1 MNQSQCYQESV
12 CFTRLYSELI
22 RLAYDNG
29 HLIYITTITWL
40 FRIDVIEEINLNSFF
55 DNFDVKNVIVETKD
69 HQEEQ
74 FMNQITL
81 KFTTISSKSIK
92 IFKNGHVQITGLSS
106 YFECMDVSALILEWM
121 NKFVA
126 VKDHN
131 NDNDQQMYKMKK
143 NSQRIAMINLSVNTF
158 PKHLMDMKRLS
169 SLIKQNKEVTRCT
182 YNPESHR
189 GLNIKFTSGV
199 SMFIFH
205 TGNIIMSSNS
215 LADLK
220 KEYISVHKHFIQK
233 NADNQHTN
241 STNSLNHKKQ
251 IEHTCHGYDMKDLM
265 ACLVLSSTDTD
276 TDSLASS
283 PDNSD
288 HKEI

>member
-1 MNQSQCYQESV
+1 MNQSQSKSQCYEESV

-22 RLAYDNG
+22 RVAYDNG
-29 HLIYITTITWL
+29 HLIYITTMTWL
-40 FRIDVIEEINLNSFF
+40 FRIDVIEEIDLNRLFE
-55 DNFDVKNVIVETKD
+55 NFYVKNVIVETEK
-69 HQEEQ
+69 HREEQ

-106 YFECMDVSALILEWM
+106 YFECMNVSALVLQWM
-121 NKFVA
+121 NKFVPR
-126 VKDHN
+126 KHHN
-131 NDNDQQMYKMKK
+131 DDNGPQMYEMKK
-143 NSQRIAMINLSVNTF
+143 NSQRIVMINLSVNTF
-158 PKHLMDMKRLS
+158 PEHLMDVKRLS

-233 NADNQHTN
+233 KNADNKHTN
-241 STNSLNHKKQ
+241 STNSLIHKKQ

-276 TDSLASS
+276 S
-283 PDNSD
+283 PPD
-288 HKEI
+288 I

>member
-1 MNQSQCYQESV
+1 MNHTQSSLSQYHQESV

-29 HLIYITTITWL
+29 HLIYITTLTWL
-40 FRIDVIEEINLNSFF
+40 FKINVEEINLIHLFNHFEV
-55 DNFDVKNVIVETKD
+55 DNVMIETNNTQCKN
-69 HQEEQ
+69 
-74 FMNQITL
+74 FMNQVTL
-81 KFTTISSKSIK
+81 RFTNISTKSIK

-106 YFECMDVSALILEWM
+106 YFECMNVCNMVLEWM
-121 NKFVA
+121 NLFIPKSDD
-126 VKDHN
+126 K
-131 NDNDQQMYKMKK
+131 QKYEMKE
-143 NSQRIAMINLSVNTF
+143 NSQSIAMINLCVSTF
-158 PKHLMDMKRLS
+158 PKHLIDMKHLS

-220 KEYISVHKHFIQK
+220 KEYISVNKHFIYKKTKDINVIRKK
-233 NADNQHTN
+233 N
-241 STNSLNHKKQ
+241 

-265 ACLVLSSTDTD
+265 ACLVLP
-276 TDSLASS
+276 DSYDA
-283 PDNSD
+283 DRTERD
-288 HKEI
+288 IK

>member
-29 HLIYITTITWL
+29 HLIYITTMTWL
-40 FRIDVIEEINLNSFF
+40 FRINIEEINLNSFF

-69 HQEEQ
+69 HRDEQ

-126 VKDHN
+126 IKDHN
-131 NDNDQQMYKMKK
+131 NPQIYEMKK
-143 NSQRIAMINLSVNTF
+143 NSQRIVMINLSVNTF

-182 YNPESHR
+182 YNPENHR

-205 TGNIIMSSNS
+205 TGNIIISSNS
-215 LADLK
+215 LTNLK
-220 KEYISVHKHFIQK
+220 KEYISVYKHFIQK
-233 NADNQHTN
+233 KNADNQKTN
-241 STNSLNHKKQ
+241 STNSLIRKKQ
-251 IEHTCHGYDMKDLM
+251 IEHTCHGYDMKDLL

-276 TDSLASS
+276 SRLASP
-283 PDNSD
+283 PDNCSD

>member
-12 CFTRLYSELI
+12 CFARLYSELI

-40 FRIDVIEEINLNSFF
+40 FRIDVTEEISLSSFF
-55 DNFDVKNVIVETKD
+55 NNFNVKHVIVETKN

-106 YFECMDVSALILEWM
+106 YFECINVSALILEWM
-121 NKFVA
+121 NKFVPI
-126 VKDHN
+126 KDRN
-131 NDNDQQMYKMKK
+131 NDNGQRIYEMKK

-158 PKHLMDMKRLS
+158 PKHLMDMKHLS

-215 LADLK
+215 LGDLK
-220 KEYISVHKHFIQK
+220 KEYISVYEHFIQK
-233 NADNQHTN
+233 NTDSHHTD
-241 STNSLNHKKQ
+241 STKSLIHKKQ
-251 IEHTCHGYDMKDLM
+251 IEHSCHGYDMKDLM

-276 TDSLASS
+276 SPASL
-283 PDNSD
+283 N
-288 HKEI
+288 I

>member
-1 MNQSQCYQESV
+1 M
-12 CFTRLYSELI
+12 
-22 RLAYDNG
+22 
-29 HLIYITTITWL
+29 TWL
-40 FRIDVIEEINLNSFF
+40 FRINVEEINLGSLFE
-55 DNFDVKNVIVETKD
+55 NFDVNNVMVETKNNQD
-69 HQEEQ
+69 EN

-106 YFECMDVSALILEWM
+106 YFECMDVSALVLQWM
-121 NKFVA
+121 NKFIPRN
-126 VKDHN
+126 DPIDN
-131 NDNDQQMYKMKK
+131 NDLQMYEMKK
-143 NSQRIAMINLSVNTF
+143 NSQRIVMINLSVSTF
-158 PKHLMDMKRLS
+158 PKHLIDIKRLS

-233 NADNQHTN
+233 NADVHHTK
-241 STNSLNHKKQ
+241 STNSLIHKKQ

-276 TDSLASS
+276 SPASS
-283 PDNSD
+283 PDNS
-288 HKEI
+288 ERS